1 VHESPSDFFAACAAR
16 TPVVML
22 YSKGIAVWTDE
33 LIALLASKNRVQIM
47 DFQQKD
53 LQSFLLLKKNEYI
66 SYGLDLSV
74 YKIL

>member
-1 VHESPSDFFAACAAR
+1 
-16 TPVVML
+16 ML